1 MNIINFIEGFGC
13 GQECPV
19 IYRNFSEMFF
29 DNCWLFMAIIRK
41 LISFAVSVQRE
52 REVAVSQRTL
62 EESFIWFPLQR
73 YEILEADCLFL
84 SVSVSYCPYK
94 SVYVCFCLFAVTG
107 RCHTARLC
115 ISLPLAAELVAG
127 SYAEHDELVFMAW
140 QPPLECSHIY
150 ACRFSKL
157 CHWHW
162 FHNSINFWSWYLFWG
177 ELCWGVMLGSYN
189 FSS

>member
-1 MNIINFIEGFGC
+1 MLRAWSWDWTWGWC
-13 GQECPV
+13 RASAV
-19 IYRNFSEMFF
+19 I
-29 DNCWLFMAIIRK
+29 LLAIIRK

-73 YEILEADCLFL
+73 YEILEADCPFL
-84 SVSVSYCPYK
+84 SVSVRSCPYK

-140 QPPLECSHIY
+140 QPHLECSHIY

-157 CHWHW
+157 CLWHW
-162 FHNSINFWSWYLFWG
+162 FHNSINFWSWYFFWG
-177 ELCWGVMLGSYN
+177 GVITPSHN